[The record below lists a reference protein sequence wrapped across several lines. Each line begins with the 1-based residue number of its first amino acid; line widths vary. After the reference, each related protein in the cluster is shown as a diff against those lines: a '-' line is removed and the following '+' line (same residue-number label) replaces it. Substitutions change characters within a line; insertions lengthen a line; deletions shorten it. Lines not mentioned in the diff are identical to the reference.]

1 MGDVTPDSA
10 HPNPS
15 SRQTIDPATVPMNLL
30 CSDRFLDRVLDLLAD
45 RAELIDG
52 LARWDLKHA
61 LITTISE
68 VYKP

>member
-1 MGDVTPDSA
+1 MTMDLEPIFD
-10 HPNPS
+10 
-15 SRQTIDPATVPMNLL
+15 
-30 CSDRFLDRVLDLLAD
+30 VLDSFK
-45 RAELIDG
+45 LIDG